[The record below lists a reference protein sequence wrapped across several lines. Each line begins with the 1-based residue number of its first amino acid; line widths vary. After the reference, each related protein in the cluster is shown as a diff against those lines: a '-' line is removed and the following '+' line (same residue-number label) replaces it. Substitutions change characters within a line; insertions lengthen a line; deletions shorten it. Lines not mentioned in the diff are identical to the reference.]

1 MLLVSHPKPMAFEVF
16 FHFLIDMHSFRTRR
30 IFCSFLYVIADALV
44 RCGLGILLGL
54 GDELLDAKVRKRSR
68 AGVSQP
74 QGGGVHGAS

>member
-1 MLLVSHPKPMAFEVF
+1 
-16 FHFLIDMHSFRTRR
+16 MHSFHTRR
-30 IFCSFLYVIADALV
+30 IFCSILYVSAVALV

-74 QGGGVHGAS
+74 QGGGIHRAS